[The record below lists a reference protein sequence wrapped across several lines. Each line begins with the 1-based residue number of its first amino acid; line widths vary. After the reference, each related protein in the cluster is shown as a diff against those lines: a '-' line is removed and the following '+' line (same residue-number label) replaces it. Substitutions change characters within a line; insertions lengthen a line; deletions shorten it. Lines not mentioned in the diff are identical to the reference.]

1 MKANLFTVFLSF
13 CLTVFLIPAINAQE
27 KLPETELLLVHEDVV
42 FPYMID
48 QYEKAAKDYVD
59 MLKAANI
66 EQPFRV
72 LQFEYFTFNT
82 VRPVKDYDGLA
93 KQMGMRDEMIEK
105 IGKEKFDKVMAEFD
119 GCYSSHKNYLLTLRN
134 DLSYKAQYGL
144 NPDDGINYRHLDFFY
159 IIPGKEAEMTQLIK
173 DYKALYESKN
183 IEEGYRV
190 YYGGIGTDMPMVL
203 FVQPAKSRVDFATLS
218 DKQDEILGEEGNK
231 LFEKALSITQ
241 KFEHND
247 GIMRPD
253 LFYMP
258 K

>member
-1 MKANLFTVFLSF
+1 MKAKLFAVFFSLILSAF
-13 CLTVFLIPAINAQE
+13 IIPRLNAQE
-27 KLPETELLLVHEDVV
+27 KLPDTELLMVHEDVV
-42 FPYMID
+42 YPYMID
-48 QYEKAAKDYVD
+48 KYEKAAKDYVE

-82 VRPVKDYDGLA
+82 IRPLKDYDGLA
-93 KQMGMRDEMIEK
+93 KQMGMRDGMIEK
-105 IGKEKFDKVMAEFD
+105 IGKEKFEKVMAEFD

-134 DLSYKAQYGL
+134 DLSYKPKYGMD
-144 NPDDGINYRHLDFFY
+144 PEEGINYRHIDFFY

-173 DYKALYESKN
+173 EYKVLYESKN

-190 YYGGIGTDMPMVL
+190 YYGGIGTDMPMVM

-218 DKQDEILGEEGNK
+218 DKQDEILGDDGTKFFNQV
-231 LFEKALSITQ
+231 LSITQ

-247 GIMRPD
+247 GVMRPD